1 MKKHEKDDIL
11 ISERSIWYH
20 MSFLDKESIFLHFES
35 IEGAK
40 IMQEIKCPHCGEV
53 FQVDEAGYAAIV
65 AQVRTQQFDKDIK
78 EREEAIHRELD
89 ALQQTALTQAKA
101 EFEKALSL
109 KDQEITKLQEQ
120 NKASDNDKQHA
131 IELAIQEKLTEIQQL
146 QNKVSEAQQQ
156 IENQRKIM
164 MANQETA
171 LAQAESQ
178 RKQDV
183 LTKDQE
189 ILRLKEQAKAASTER
204 ELAISTAVQEKEA
217 IILQLKSQ
225 LVHEQQSA
233 EQDKKLAITT
243 AIQEK
248 DTKIHEL
255 ETQLVQEQRAA
266 EEHENT
272 MKEAHKTQV
281 SLLLEQVEQLKDFR
295 MRQSTKMIGESLEQH
310 CRNEFEKIRMAAF
323 PNAYFEKDNDAR
335 TGSKGDFIFQ
345 EKADDGTEILSIM
358 FEMKNEMDTT
368 STKHK
373 NEDFFKELDKDR
385 NEKKCEYAVLVSML
399 EADSELYNSGIVDV
413 SYRYEKMY
421 VIRPQFFIPLITVL
435 RNAALKTVQ
444 EKQKYEML
452 RAQNIDISHFEDEVN
467 DFKQKFSYNYEQ
479 ASKRFHDAI
488 AEIEKTIDHLNK
500 IKEALTKSD
509 DQLRKANNKVDDL
522 SIKRL
527 TRNNPTM
534 RQKFEE
540 LHMQSQEEAQ

>member
-1 MKKHEKDDIL
+1 
-11 ISERSIWYH
+11 
-20 MSFLDKESIFLHFES
+20 
-35 IEGAK
+35 
-40 IMQEIKCPHCGEV
+40 MQEIKCPHCGEV